1 MSVKRK
7 RKRAREHRA
16 TKFKGTVEASRI
28 GSIREIDAM
37 FAAAT
42 PKGKSSAVG
51 EVPSLS
57 ERNSIVDEQ
66 SQDVTIPSTIHVEDK
81 DRVEIK
87 APESLACLTI
97 GINEV
102 TKRLERQCRPAS
114 VAISSTS
121 IIKSSTSSAQT
132 STFVSTLEPPRRPI
146 RLVLACRHDVDP
158 PILLEHVP
166 ALVASCNSNRRSRWR
181 SSMKNKQPMSGL
193 GMDLDNTEGN
203 EDTETDTISNVNV
216 PVKLVPLPKGSEATL
231 AQAVGLRRA
240 TLIALEAR
248 CFCSVL
254 VIHVSLTLLTSP
266 KQFIP
271 ALRCIVFFLIVSV
284 WL

>member
-1 MSVKRK
+1 
-7 RKRAREHRA
+7 
-16 TKFKGTVEASRI
+16 
-28 GSIREIDAM
+28 
-37 FAAAT
+37 
-42 PKGKSSAVG
+42 
-51 EVPSLS
+51 
-57 ERNSIVDEQ
+57 
-66 SQDVTIPSTIHVEDK
+66 
-81 DRVEIK
+81 
-87 APESLACLTI
+87 
-97 GINEV
+97 
-102 TKRLERQCRPAS
+102 
-114 VAISSTS
+114 
-121 IIKSSTSSAQT
+121 
-132 STFVSTLEPPRRPI
+132 
-146 RLVLACRHDVDP
+146 
-158 PILLEHVP
+158 
-166 ALVASCNSNRRSRWR
+166 
-181 SSMKNKQPMSGL
+181 MSGL